1 MVFYIL
7 LPVATFAGSTKKN
20 MRDAQQ
26 DTQLKVVS
34 RSSPLSLLQVKEVFS
49 FFPSISYRLSVC
61 RSLGDKNRHISLM
74 DDIPADF
81 FTRELDEQLLRSE
94 ADVAVHS
101 AKDLPYPLPAALEL
115 FALLEAFDKTDSLVS
130 KNNLTLLQLPAGARV
145 GTSSA
150 ARKAELLRHRPD
162 VEVVSIRG
170 TIEERVAQ
178 VDAGYVDA
186 LIVATCALK
195 RLGLE
200 NRIAETLPFRVH
212 PLQGS
217 LAIVGRKDRPEI
229 KALFAAKDIR
239 KSYGKVC
246 LVGFGPGNP
255 DWLTVGGDKI
265 LAAADVIFH
274 DDLVEQPFLDKYRG
288 EKMYV
293 GKRKDVH
300 RFCQEEISERMYRAA
315 ISGKRV
321 ARLKGGDPMIFAH
334 GREEIDFLQ
343 SRFVEVEVVPGI
355 SAGIAL
361 AACTHI
367 PLTHRGLSSSVA
379 FVTGHSEEDL
389 QAPSA
394 DTLVYYMGGANIASI
409 ARKLIA
415 AGRREDTPAAL
426 LHSVSLPSQKVWY
439 SSLKELQRSLI
450 KYPTPI
456 LMIVG
461 EVVSFE
467 NQNAHR
473 QKVLLTGT
481 SRSDYPEAADI
492 RHTPLIRVDRIAD
505 NSRLTAAIKRVS
517 AFDWIIFT
525 SRYGVRYFFEAFD
538 ELKADIRSLAGVQ
551 LASVGKT
558 TTAELNRR
566 MIYPDVEP
574 ETESAEGLVQRFRE
588 SGVTNRRMLIPRSD
602 KGLQYLSEEL
612 KKLGNQVLDL
622 PVYRNTVREE
632 AEKVNLAQFQKIVFS
647 SPSGVDAFM
656 QIYGEMPSGVQLIAR
671 GKTTETSLTA
681 AISQ

>member
-1 MVFYIL
+1 
-7 LPVATFAGSTKKN
+7 
-20 MRDAQQ
+20 
-26 DTQLKVVS
+26 
-34 RSSPLSLLQVKEVFS
+34 VKEAFS
-49 FFPSISYRLSVC
+49 FFPSVAYRLSVC

-74 DDIPADF
+74 DDVPPDF
-81 FTRELDEQLLRSE
+81 FTRELDELLISNE

-101 AKDLPYPLPAALEL
+101 AKDLPYPLPPELEL
-115 FALLEAFDKTDSLVS
+115 FALLEAVDKTDSLVS
-130 KNNLTLLQLPAGARV
+130 KSRLTLSQLPAGARV

-162 VEVVSIRG
+162 AEVVSIRG

-195 RLGLE
+195 RLGME
-200 NRIAETLPFRVH
+200 DRMAEVLPFRAH

-217 LAIVGRKDRPEI
+217 LAVVGRKDRPEV
-229 KALFAAKDIR
+229 KALFAPKDIR
-239 KSYGKVC
+239 KRYGKVC

-255 DWLTVGGDKI
+255 DLLTVGGDKI

-274 DDLVEQPFLDKYRG
+274 DDLVAQAFLNKYPG
-288 EKMYV
+288 EKIYV

-300 RFCQEEISERMYRAA
+300 RFCQEEISEKIYQAA
-315 ISGKRV
+315 VSGKRV

-343 SRFVEVEVVPGI
+343 RRFVEVEVVPGV

-379 FVTGHSEEDL
+379 FVTGHSEEEL

-394 DTLVYYMGGANIASI
+394 DTLVYYMGGANIATI
-409 ARKLIA
+409 ARKLVA
-415 AGRREDTPAAL
+415 SGRREDTPAAL
-426 LHSVSLPSQKVWY
+426 VHNASLPDQKVWR
-439 SSLKELQRSLI
+439 SSLKELQRSLV
-450 KYPTPI
+450 KYPTPV

-461 EVVSFE
+461 EVVALE
-467 NQNAHR
+467 NQSARR

-481 SRSDYPEAADI
+481 SRSDYPEAADV

-505 NSRLTAAIKRVS
+505 NSRLPEVIKS
-517 AFDWIIFT
+517 IGAFDWIIFT

-538 ELKADIRSLAGVQ
+538 ELGADVRALAGVQ
-551 LASVGKT
+551 LASVGKA
-558 TTAELNRR
+558 TTAELRKR

-574 ETESAEGLVQRFRE
+574 EVESAEGLAQRFRE
-588 SGVTNRRMLIPRSD
+588 SGVRSKRMLLPRSS
-602 KGLQYLSEEL
+602 KGLRYLSEEL
-612 KKLGNQVLDL
+612 EKLGNQVLDL
-622 PVYRNTVREE
+622 PVYRNTVREG

-656 QIYGEMPSGVQLIAR
+656 QIYGEIPSGVQLIAR
-671 GKTTETSLTA
+671 GKTTEKRLIA
-681 AISQ
+681 AINQ